1 MINENVSERK
11 SCFSTHRDM
20 YLEVLECLNDVNRSI
35 YGLPVIVVFISGNF
49 CEIITM
55 VYKYFIFLR
64 EFIIEDRYYFVFTI
78 TGLFLRTVN
87 LIILYKVGHITEKE
101 VFKYYIM

>member
-11 SCFSTHRDM
+11 SCFSTFRDM

-49 CEIITM
+49 CEIINM
-55 VYKYFIFLR
+55 IYKNLLFPR
-64 EFIIEDRYYFVFTI
+64 EYMKDRYYFVFTI
-78 TGLFLRTVN
+78 TGLLLRTVN
-87 LIILYKVGHITEKE
+87 LIILYNVGHITEKE